1 MKTKSSHA
9 VRWGLAALLAF
20 STLVYAQGLK
30 PIQLPKPQMDGGKPL
45 MQALKE
51 RKSTRSF
58 STEKLPDQ
66 VLGNMLWAAFGIN
79 RPDTGHRT
87 APSAVNWQEIDIY
100 VATTNGLYL
109 YEAKGH
115 TLQPVLAADIRAE
128 TGGQPFVKDAPVE
141 LIFVADYSRMG
152 KGAEEGKNLMA
163 AADTGFISE
172 NAYLFCASEGLATVV
187 RGSVDKTALAKT
199 MKLRPDQKII
209 LAQTVG
215 YPKK

>member
-1 MKTKSSHA
+1 MNAKSSHA
-9 VRWGLAALLAF
+9 VRWGLMALLAF
-20 STLVYAQGLK
+20 STLVSAQDLK

-45 MQALKE
+45 MQALKD
-51 RKSTRSF
+51 RKSSRAF
-58 STEKLPDQ
+58 STEKLPVQ
-66 VLGNMLWAAFGIN
+66 VLGNLLWAAFGIN

-100 VATTNGLYL
+100 VATADGLYL

-115 TLQPVLAADIRAE
+115 TLQPILAKDIRAE
-128 TGGQPFVKDAPVE
+128 TGMQPFVKDAPVE
-141 LIFVADYSRMG
+141 LIYVADYLRMG
-152 KGAEEGKNLMA
+152 KGTDDGKNLNA
-163 AADTGFISE
+163 AEDTGFISE

-187 RGSVDKTALAKT
+187 RGSVPKADLAKT
-199 MKLRPDQKII
+199 LKLRPDQKIV

>member
-1 MKTKSSHA
+1 MNTKSSHT
-9 VRWGLAALLAF
+9 VCWGLAALLAF
-20 STLVYAQGLK
+20 STQVSAQDLK
-30 PIQLPKPQMDGGKPL
+30 PIQLPKPQMDGSRPL
-45 MQALKE
+45 MQVLKD
-51 RKSTRSF
+51 RKSSRAF
-58 STEKLPDQ
+58 STEELPVQ
-66 VLGNMLWAAFGIN
+66 VLGNLLWASFGIN

-115 TLQPVLAADIRAE
+115 TLQPVLAKDIRAE
-128 TGGQPFVKDAPVE
+128 TGRQPFVKDAPVE
-141 LIFVADYSRMG
+141 LIYVADYSRMG
-152 KGAEEGKNLMA
+152 KGAEEEKNLYSAM
-163 AADTGFISE
+163 DTGFISE

-187 RGSVDKTALAKT
+187 RASVDKAALAKV
-199 MKLRPDQKII
+199 MNLRPDQKII